1 MSTLHPAPVAAT
13 EEKAGAG
20 RHSTCG
26 CATDLLENLEACHV
40 RVRAAGAA
48 GGPLAAARR
57 CGGAA
62 ACDAMAGTGLS
73 DRPAPARQPL
83 AATAACWL
91 NPCLPTVATCSDSTV
106 FEYTAVRLYSTKY

>member
-48 GGPLAAARR
+48 GGPRWLLRGRCAARLR
-57 CGGAA
+57 
-62 ACDAMAGTGLS
+62 AM
-73 DRPAPARQPL
+73 RWL
-83 AATAACWL
+83 AL
-91 NPCLPTVATCSDSTV
+91 D
-106 FEYTAVRLYSTKY
+106 

>member
-48 GGPLAAARR
+48 GGGPLAAARD
-57 CGGAA
+57 AA
-62 ACDAMAGTGLS
+62 RLRAM
-73 DRPAPARQPL
+73 RWL
-83 AATAACWL
+83 AL
-91 NPCLPTVATCSDSTV
+91 D
-106 FEYTAVRLYSTKY
+106 